1 MCKQIESE
9 KGKWRRNS
17 ASWEPPSCL
26 GLKSREVSVS
36 EIQSGSWFQREG
48 PGSWFLGP
56 STITSVLSIT
66 KTKTQMFLWSFW
78 IKYSASENTDEKS
91 SSVVQIGTGKTE
103 LAAAGC
109 SYIHHTTE
117 SQPWRFLLSI
127 CVCFK
132 SRAVLTVGLNKPHT
146 HTHSWKTSAWTAVP
160 PHHTWYDW
168 KDVWL
173 GKVCRRGL
181 DFLEPENRAW
191 RRFIILITINFGFFV
206 LSKIILNVQKQIC

>member
-1 MCKQIESE
+1 MGTPQ
-9 KGKWRRNS
+9 
-17 ASWEPPSCL
+17 
-26 GLKSREVSVS
+26 
-36 EIQSGSWFQREG
+36 QFQRDG

-91 SSVVQIGTGKTE
+91 SSVDQIGTGKAE

-109 SYIHHTTE
+109 SYIQHTTE

-132 SRAVLTVGLNKPHT
+132 SRAVLAVGLNKPHT
-146 HTHSWKTSAWTAVP
+146 HTQLEDLCLNRGATTSHLIRLKRCVIGRTVP
-160 PHHTWYDW
+160 SR
-168 KDVWL
+168 V
-173 GKVCRRGL
+173 R
-181 DFLEPENRAW
+181 FSRAW
-191 RRFIILITINFGFFV
+191 
-206 LSKIILNVQKQIC
+206 KQSMAKVHNSYYNKLWIFCAIEIHP

>member
-1 MCKQIESE
+1 MIEE
-9 KGKWRRNS
+9 ETLS
-17 ASWEPPSCL
+17 ASWEPPSRL

-36 EIQSGSWFQREG
+36 EIQSGSWFQRER

-78 IKYSASENTDEKS
+78 IKYSASENMDEKS
-91 SSVVQIGTGKTE
+91 SSVAQIGTGKAE

-109 SYIHHTTE
+109 SYIQHTTE

-132 SRAVLTVGLNKPHT
+132 SRSVLTVGLNKCHHT
-146 HTHSWKTSAWTAVP
+146 HTAGRPLPEPQCHHITPDTAEKMC
-160 PHHTWYDW
+160 DW
-168 KDVWL
+168 AKCAVT
-173 GKVCRRGL
+173 G
-181 DFLEPENRAW
+181 
-191 RRFIILITINFGFFV
+191 
-206 LSKIILNVQKQIC
+206 